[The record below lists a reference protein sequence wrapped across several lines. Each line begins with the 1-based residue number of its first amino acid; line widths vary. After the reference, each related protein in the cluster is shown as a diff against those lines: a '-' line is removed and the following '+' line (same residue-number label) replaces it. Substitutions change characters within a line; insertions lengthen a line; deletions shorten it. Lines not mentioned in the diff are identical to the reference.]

1 LLLLIFQ
8 GNPVS
13 HKVLIIGP
21 KPPAIGG
28 IASIVSLLHTHL
40 SDIEILDSAKPSD
53 RLAKVVH
60 PIVLMLRI
68 LFYCLTHSR
77 CKVLFFSSAYRS
89 FWEKSCWALI
99 GRLCR
104 AEVFV
109 VMVDGNFPEFYAGI
123 SNRKK
128 WLARY
133 FMTGVTVV
141 AQSPSW
147 KLFFQGVFPSSKL
160 DTIIGGIDVD
170 FFQPEVNRQS
180 PHILNVLYVGWII
193 KEKGVHDILAA
204 CHELKEKVIN
214 FKVDLVGPIYCDRV
228 ELEQLIKQYQLENV
242 VTIVGAIHS
251 REALRAKYSSSDVF
265 LFPSHY
271 EGFPMALLEALA
283 CGLPSIG
290 TNVGGIPDILDHGNC
305 GLIIESRNPKDISN
319 ALQRLLTDEQLRI
332 ELKVK
337 SRERAVNEFSISSSV
352 GSYKTLLGLAKD

>member
-1 LLLLIFQ
+1 M
-8 GNPVS
+8 S

-28 IASIVSLLHTHL
+28 IATIVSLLHKHL
-40 SDIEILDSAKPSD
+40 SDIEVLDSTKPSGGF
-53 RLAKVVH
+53 AKLVH
-60 PIVLMLRI
+60 PITLMLRI
-68 LFYCLTHSR
+68 LIYCLTHSH

-99 GRLCR
+99 GRLCK

-128 WLARY
+128 LLARY
-133 FMTGVTVV
+133 VMKGVTVV

-147 KLFFQGVFPSSKL
+147 KLFFQDIFPSSKI
-160 DTIIGGIDVD
+160 DTITGGIDTD

-180 PHILNVLYVGWII
+180 PDILNVLYVGWII
-193 KEKGVHDILAA
+193 KEKGIYDILAA
-204 CHELKEKVIN
+204 CAEFKGSVLN
-214 FKVDLVGPIYCDRV
+214 FKVDLVGPVYCDRG
-228 ELEQLIKQYQLENV
+228 ELEQLIKQYQLENIV
-242 VTIVGAIHS
+242 NIVGAIHS

-283 CGLPSIG
+283 CGLPAIG

-305 GLIIESRNPKDISN
+305 GLIVAPRNPKDISN

-332 ELKVK
+332 ELKIK